1 MKPVQNFSERLSQA
15 RKARRMTQAE
25 LAEQMH
31 VSRQM
36 VSHWENGRVTPNEET
51 ARQLCGLLD
60 ISEQAEKPQA
70 PARRLSR
77 WLPVAAACAALSVAV
92 VLCTPL
98 MEKNTVKNHA
108 AHAAA
113 AQTTQRNV
121 TPISTSLEWYQGAD
135 ENVPGKAYVKF
146 IPTETE
152 AKVCYRAKEG
162 PRCGWDVQFVYQEQ
176 NGFSFTP
183 EKWTAVIFNADG
195 SVRWVRTDMAD
206 EISYERLLLPQKPN
220 TMGTFIPV
228 DSSIGYGIAVEGVDE
243 NGNRL
248 VFHGYIPL
256 SQEEEKVYVPA
267 DFQAEQTPG
276 EGKAFLTATPLAEV
290 VTPVYFERYNA
301 DGWEMDADFKNTSDV
316 PFTVRGMLSIMFR
329 GEEIVYRNVFLAE
342 QMLYWKEL
350 RDLTLQPGETFTH
363 GSQCPVQDLTGM
375 GYLVYGT
382 DANGNDLEF
391 WTYMSLSQEKAQ

>member
-15 RKARRMTQAE
+15 RKARQMTQAE
-25 LAEQMH
+25 LAKRMH

-51 ARQLCGLLD
+51 ARQLCELLD

-267 DFQAEQTPG
+267 DFQAKQTPE

-290 VTPVYFERYNA
+290 VTPVYFERYNT

-316 PFTVRGMLSIMFR
+316 PFTVKGMLGIMFR

>member
-25 LAEQMH
+25 LAKRMH

-36 VSHWENGRVTPNEET
+36 VSHWENGRVIPSEET
-51 ARQLCGLLD
+51 ARRLCGLLD
-60 ISEQAEKPQA
+60 ISAEEKKPHA

-162 PRCGWDVQFVYQEQ
+162 PQCGWDVQFVYQEQ

-183 EKWTAVIFNADG
+183 EKWTAVIFNADR

-206 EISYERLLLPQKPN
+206 EISYERLILPQVPN
-220 TMGTFIPV
+220 KMGSFIPV
-228 DSSIGYGIAVEGVDE
+228 DASIGYGIAVEGVDE

-267 DFQAEQTPG
+267 DFQAEQKPE

-290 VTPVYFERYNA
+290 VTPVYFERDNE

-316 PFTVRGMLSIMFR
+316 PFTVKGMLSIMFR

>member
-15 RKARRMTQAE
+15 RKARQMTQAE
-25 LAEQMH
+25 LAQRMH

-36 VSHWENGRVTPNEET
+36 VSHWENGRVIPSEET
-51 ARQLCGLLD
+51 ARRLCGLLD
-60 ISEQAEKPQA
+60 ISAEEKKPHA

-267 DFQAEQTPG
+267 DFQAEQKPE

-316 PFTVRGMLSIMFR
+316 PFTVKGMLSIMFR
-329 GEEIVYRNVFLAE
+329 GEEIVYRNVFLVE

>member
-15 RKARRMTQAE
+15 RKARQMTQAE
-25 LAEQMH
+25 LAKRMH

-51 ARQLCGLLD
+51 ARQLCELLD

-70 PARRLSR
+70 PVRRLSR

-162 PRCGWDVQFVYQEQ
+162 PQCGWDVHFVYQEQ
-176 NGFSFTP
+176 NGISFTP
-183 EKWTAVIFNADG
+183 EKWTAVIFNADR

-206 EISYERLLLPQKPN
+206 EISYERLILPQVPN
-220 TMGTFIPV
+220 KMGSFIPV
-228 DSSIGYGIAVEGVDE
+228 DASIGYGIAVEGVDE

-267 DFQAEQTPG
+267 DFQAEQTPE
-276 EGKAFLTATPLAEV
+276 EGKAFLTATPLEEV

-301 DGWEMDADFKNTSDV
+301 DGWEMDAEFKNTSDV
-316 PFTVRGMLSIMFR
+316 PFTVKGMLSIMFR

>member
-25 LAEQMH
+25 LAKRMH

-36 VSHWENGRVTPNEET
+36 VSHWENGRVIPSEET
-51 ARQLCGLLD
+51 ALRLCGLLD
-60 ISEQAEKPQA
+60 ISAEEKKPHA

-162 PRCGWDVQFVYQEQ
+162 PQCGWDVQFVYQEQ

-183 EKWTAVIFNADG
+183 EKWTAMIFNADR

-206 EISYERLLLPQKPN
+206 EISYERLILPQVPN
-220 TMGTFIPV
+220 KMGSFIPV
-228 DSSIGYGIAVEGVDE
+228 DASIGYGIAVEGVDE

-267 DFQAEQTPG
+267 DFQAEQKPE

-290 VTPVYFERYNA
+290 VTPVYFERDNE

-316 PFTVRGMLSIMFR
+316 PFTVKGMLSIMFR

>member
-31 VSRQM
+31 VSRQT
-36 VSHWENGRVTPNEET
+36 VSHWENGRVIPSEET
-51 ARQLCGLLD
+51 ARRLCGLLD
-60 ISEQAEKPQA
+60 ISAEEKKPHA

-162 PRCGWDVQFVYQEQ
+162 PQCGWDVHFVYQEQ
-176 NGFSFTP
+176 NGISFTP

-195 SVRWVRTDMAD
+195 FVRWVRTDMAD

-316 PFTVRGMLSIMFR
+316 PFTVRGMLSVMFR
-329 GEEIVYRNVFLAE
+329 GEEIAYRNVFLAE

>member
-1 MKPVQNFSERLSQA
+1 MQNFSERLSQA

-25 LAEQMH
+25 LAKRMH

-36 VSHWENGRVTPNEET
+36 VSHWENGRVIPSEET
-51 ARQLCGLLD
+51 ARRLCGLLD
-60 ISEQAEKPQA
+60 ISAEEKKPHA

-162 PRCGWDVQFVYQEQ
+162 PQCGWDVQFVYQEQ

-183 EKWTAVIFNADG
+183 EKWTAMIFNADR

-206 EISYERLLLPQKPN
+206 EISYERLILPQVPN
-220 TMGTFIPV
+220 KMGSFIPV
-228 DSSIGYGIAVEGVDE
+228 DASIGYGIAVEGVDE

-267 DFQAEQTPG
+267 DFQAEQKPE

-290 VTPVYFERYNA
+290 VTPVYFERDNE

-316 PFTVRGMLSIMFR
+316 PFTVKGMLSIMFR

>member
-1 MKPVQNFSERLSQA
+1 MQNFSERLSQA
-15 RKARRMTQAE
+15 RKARQMTQAE
-25 LAEQMH
+25 LAKRMH

-51 ARQLCGLLD
+51 ARQLCELLD

-70 PARRLSR
+70 PVRRLSR

-162 PRCGWDVQFVYQEQ
+162 PQCGWDVQFVYQEQ
-176 NGFSFTP
+176 NGISFTP
-183 EKWTAVIFNADG
+183 EKWTAVIFNADR

-206 EISYERLLLPQKPN
+206 EISYERLILPQVPN
-220 TMGTFIPV
+220 KMGSFIPV
-228 DSSIGYGIAVEGVDE
+228 DASIGYGIAVEGVDE

-267 DFQAEQTPG
+267 DFQAKQTPE

-290 VTPVYFERYNA
+290 VTPVYFERYNT

-316 PFTVRGMLSIMFR
+316 PFTVKGMLGIMFR

>member
-1 MKPVQNFSERLSQA
+1 MQNFSERLSQA

-31 VSRQM
+31 VSRQT
-36 VSHWENGRVTPNEET
+36 VSHWENGRVIPSEET
-51 ARQLCGLLD
+51 ARRLCGLLD
-60 ISEQAEKPQA
+60 ISAEEKKPHA

-98 MEKNTVKNHA
+98 IQKKTENHNVA
-108 AHAAA
+108 QAAA

-162 PRCGWDVQFVYQEQ
+162 PQCGWDVHFVYQEQ
-176 NGFSFTP
+176 NGISFTP

-267 DFQAEQTPG
+267 DFQAEQTPE

-301 DGWEMDADFKNTSDV
+301 DGWEMDAEFKNTGDV
-316 PFTVRGMLSIMFR
+316 PFTVRGMLSVMFR

>member
-1 MKPVQNFSERLSQA
+1 MQNFSERLSQA
-15 RKARRMTQAE
+15 RKARQMTQAE
-25 LAEQMH
+25 LAQRMH

-36 VSHWENGRVTPNEET
+36 VSHWENGRVIPSEET
-51 ARQLCGLLD
+51 ARRLCGLLD
-60 ISEQAEKPQA
+60 ISAEEKKPHA

-98 MEKNTVKNHA
+98 IQKKTENHNVA
-108 AHAAA
+108 QAAA

-152 AKVCYRAKEG
+152 VKVCYRAKEG
-162 PRCGWDVQFVYQEQ
+162 PQCGWDAQFVYQEQ

-290 VTPVYFERYNA
+290 VTPVYFERYNEE
-301 DGWEMDADFKNTSDV
+301 GWEMDAEFKNTSDV
-316 PFTVRGMLSIMFR
+316 PFTVKGMLSVMFR
-329 GEEIVYRNVFLAE
+329 GEKIVYRNVFLAE

>member
-15 RKARRMTQAE
+15 RKARQMTQAE
-25 LAEQMH
+25 LAKRMH

-60 ISEQAEKPQA
+60 ISAEEKKPQA

-267 DFQAEQTPG
+267 DFQAKQTPE

-290 VTPVYFERYNA
+290 VTPVYFERYNT

-316 PFTVRGMLSIMFR
+316 PFTVKGMLGIMFR

>member
-15 RKARRMTQAE
+15 RKARQMTQAE
-25 LAEQMH
+25 LAQRMH

-51 ARQLCGLLD
+51 ARQLCELLD

-98 MEKNTVKNHA
+98 IQKKTENHYVA
-108 AHAAA
+108 QAAA

-162 PRCGWDVQFVYQEQ
+162 PQCGWDVHFVYQEQ
-176 NGFSFTP
+176 NGISFTP

-290 VTPVYFERYNA
+290 VTPVYFERYNEE
-301 DGWEMDADFKNTSDV
+301 GWEMDAEFKNTSDV
-316 PFTVRGMLSIMFR
+316 PFTVKGMLSIMFR
-329 GEEIVYRNVFLAE
+329 GEEIAYRNVFLAE

>member
-15 RKARRMTQAE
+15 RKARQMTQAE
-25 LAEQMH
+25 LAKRMH

-51 ARQLCGLLD
+51 ARQLCELLD

-162 PRCGWDVQFVYQEQ
+162 PQCGWDVHFVYQEQ
-176 NGFSFTP
+176 NGISFTP
-183 EKWTAVIFNADG
+183 EKWTAVIFNADR

-206 EISYERLLLPQKPN
+206 EISYERLILPQVPN
-220 TMGTFIPV
+220 KMGSFIPV
-228 DSSIGYGIAVEGVDE
+228 DASIGYGIAVEGVDE

-267 DFQAEQTPG
+267 DFQAEQKPE

-290 VTPVYFERYNA
+290 VTPVYFERDNE
-301 DGWEMDADFKNTSDV
+301 DGWEMDAEFKNTSDV
-316 PFTVRGMLSIMFR
+316 PFTVKGMLSVMFR
-329 GEEIVYRNVFLAE
+329 GEEIAYRNVFLVE

>member
-15 RKARRMTQAE
+15 RKARQMTQAE
-25 LAEQMH
+25 LAKRMH

-51 ARQLCGLLD
+51 ARQLCELLD

-267 DFQAEQTPG
+267 DFQAEQTPE

-290 VTPVYFERYNA
+290 VTPVYFERYNT

-316 PFTVRGMLSIMFR
+316 PFTVKGMLGIMFR

>member
-1 MKPVQNFSERLSQA
+1 MQNFSERLSQA
-15 RKARRMTQAE
+15 RKARQMTQAE
-25 LAEQMH
+25 LAKRMH

-51 ARQLCGLLD
+51 ARQLCELLD

-162 PRCGWDVQFVYQEQ
+162 PQCGWDVHFVYQEQ
-176 NGFSFTP
+176 NGISFTP
-183 EKWTAVIFNADG
+183 EKWTAVIFNADR

-206 EISYERLLLPQKPN
+206 EISYERLILPQVPN
-220 TMGTFIPV
+220 KMGSFIPV
-228 DSSIGYGIAVEGVDE
+228 DASIGYGIAVEGVDE

-267 DFQAEQTPG
+267 DFQAEQKPE

-290 VTPVYFERYNA
+290 VTPVYFERDNE
-301 DGWEMDADFKNTSDV
+301 DGWEMDAEFKNTSDV
-316 PFTVRGMLSIMFR
+316 PFTVKGMLSVMFR
-329 GEEIVYRNVFLAE
+329 GEEIAYRNVFLVE

>member
-15 RKARRMTQAE
+15 RKARQMTQAE
-25 LAEQMH
+25 LAKRMH

-51 ARQLCGLLD
+51 ARQLCELLD

-98 MEKNTVKNHA
+98 IQKKTENHYVA
-108 AHAAA
+108 QAAA

-121 TPISTSLEWYQGAD
+121 TPISTSLEWYQGTD

-162 PRCGWDVQFVYQEQ
+162 PQRGWDVHFVYQEQ
-176 NGFSFTP
+176 NGISFTP
-183 EKWTAVIFNADG
+183 EKWTAVIFNADR

-220 TMGTFIPV
+220 KMGSFIPV
-228 DSSIGYGIAVEGVDE
+228 DASIGYGIAVEGVDE

-267 DFQAEQTPG
+267 DFQAEQKPE

-290 VTPVYFERYNA
+290 VTPVYFERDNA

-316 PFTVRGMLSIMFR
+316 PFTVKGMLSIMFS

>member
-1 MKPVQNFSERLSQA
+1 MQNFSERLSQA
-15 RKARRMTQAE
+15 RKARQMTQAE
-25 LAEQMH
+25 LAKRMH

-51 ARQLCGLLD
+51 ARQLCELLD

-70 PARRLSR
+70 PVRRLSR

-162 PRCGWDVQFVYQEQ
+162 PQCGWDVHFVYQEQ
-176 NGFSFTP
+176 NGISFTP
-183 EKWTAVIFNADG
+183 EKWTAVIFNADR

-206 EISYERLLLPQKPN
+206 EISYERLILPQVPN
-220 TMGTFIPV
+220 KMGSFIPV
-228 DSSIGYGIAVEGVDE
+228 DASIGYGIAVEGVDE

-267 DFQAEQTPG
+267 DFQAKQTPE

-290 VTPVYFERYNA
+290 VTPVYFERYNT

-316 PFTVRGMLSIMFR
+316 PFTVKGMLGIMFR

>member
-1 MKPVQNFSERLSQA
+1 MQNFSERLSQA
-15 RKARRMTQAE
+15 RKARQMTQAE
-25 LAEQMH
+25 LAQRMH

-36 VSHWENGRVTPNEET
+36 VSHWENGRVIPSEET
-51 ARQLCGLLD
+51 ARRLCGLLD
-60 ISEQAEKPQA
+60 ISAEEKKPHA

-162 PRCGWDVQFVYQEQ
+162 PQCGWDVHFVYQEQ
-176 NGFSFTP
+176 NGISFTP

-195 SVRWVRTDMAD
+195 FVRWVRTDMAD

-267 DFQAEQTPG
+267 DFQAEQTPE

-301 DGWEMDADFKNTSDV
+301 DGWEMDAEFKNTSDV
-316 PFTVRGMLSIMFR
+316 PFTVKGMLSIMFR

-363 GSQCPVQDLTGM
+363 GSQCPVQDLTVM

>member
-1 MKPVQNFSERLSQA
+1 MQNFAERLSQTRRA
-15 RKARRMTQAE
+15 RQMTQAE
-25 LAEQMH
+25 LAQQMH

-36 VSHWENGRVTPNEET
+36 VSHWENGRVIPNEET
-51 ARQLCGLLD
+51 ERRLCELLD
-60 ISEQAEKPQA
+60 ISIEEKPQVA
-70 PARRLSR
+70 GRRGLSR

-98 MEKNTVKNHA
+98 IEKKTENHYVA
-108 AHAAA
+108 QAAA
-113 AQTTQRNV
+113 AQTTAQKNV
-121 TPISTSLEWYQGAD
+121 TPISTSLEWYQGTD

-162 PRCGWDVQFVYQEQ
+162 PQIGWDAQFVYQEQ
-176 NGFSFTP
+176 NGISFTP

-195 SVRWVRTDMAD
+195 SVRWVRTDLA
-206 EISYERLLLPQKPN
+206 EESNYERVILPQVPN
-220 TMGTFIPV
+220 KMGSFIPV
-228 DSSIGYGIAVEGVDE
+228 DASIGYGVAVEGVDE

-267 DFQAEQTPG
+267 DFQAEQTP
-276 EGKAFLTATPLAEV
+276 EAGKAFLTATPLAEA

-301 DGWEMDADFKNTSDV
+301 DGWEMDAEFKNTSDV
-316 PFTVRGMLSIMFR
+316 PFTVKGMLSVMFR
-329 GEEIVYRNVFLAE
+329 GEEITYRNVFLAE
-342 QMLYWKEL
+342 QMLYWEEL

>member
-1 MKPVQNFSERLSQA
+1 MQNFSERLSQA
-15 RKARRMTQAE
+15 RKARQMTQAE
-25 LAEQMH
+25 LAKRMH

-36 VSHWENGRVTPNEET
+36 VSHWENGRVTPNDET
-51 ARQLCGLLD
+51 ARQLCELLD

-70 PARRLSR
+70 PVRRLSR

-162 PRCGWDVQFVYQEQ
+162 PQCGWDVHFVYQEQ
-176 NGFSFTP
+176 NGISFTP
-183 EKWTAVIFNADG
+183 EKWTAVIFNADR

-206 EISYERLLLPQKPN
+206 EISYERLILPQVPN
-220 TMGTFIPV
+220 KMGSFIPV
-228 DSSIGYGIAVEGVDE
+228 DASIGYGIAVEGVDE

-267 DFQAEQTPG
+267 DFQAKQTPE

-290 VTPVYFERYNA
+290 VTPVYFERYNT

-316 PFTVRGMLSIMFR
+316 PFTVKGMLGIMFR

>member
-15 RKARRMTQAE
+15 RKARQMTQAE
-25 LAEQMH
+25 LAQRMH

-51 ARQLCGLLD
+51 ARQLCELLD

-70 PARRLSR
+70 PVRRLSR

-162 PRCGWDVQFVYQEQ
+162 PQCGWDVQFVYQEQ

-206 EISYERLLLPQKPN
+206 EISYERLILPQVPN
-220 TMGTFIPV
+220 KMGSFIPV
-228 DSSIGYGIAVEGVDE
+228 DASIGYGIAVEGVDE

-267 DFQAEQTPG
+267 DFQAEQKPE

-290 VTPVYFERYNA
+290 VTPVYFERYNEE
-301 DGWEMDADFKNTSDV
+301 GWEMDAEFKNTSDV
-316 PFTVRGMLSIMFR
+316 PFTVKGMLSIMFR
-329 GEEIVYRNVFLAE
+329 GEEIAYRNVFLAE

>member
-1 MKPVQNFSERLSQA
+1 MQNFSERLSQA
-15 RKARRMTQAE
+15 RKARQMTQAE
-25 LAEQMH
+25 LAQRMH

-36 VSHWENGRVTPNEET
+36 VSHWENGRMIPSEET
-51 ARQLCGLLD
+51 ARRLCGLLD
-60 ISEQAEKPQA
+60 ISAEEKKPHA

-162 PRCGWDVQFVYQEQ
+162 PQCGWDVHFVYQEQ
-176 NGFSFTP
+176 NGISFTP

-276 EGKAFLTATPLAEV
+276 EGKAFLTATPLAEI

-316 PFTVRGMLSIMFR
+316 PFTVKGMLSIMFR
-329 GEEIVYRNVFLAE
+329 GEKIVYRNVFLAE

>member
-1 MKPVQNFSERLSQA
+1 
-15 RKARRMTQAE
+15 
-25 LAEQMH
+25 
-31 VSRQM
+31 M
-36 VSHWENGRVTPNEET
+36 VSG
-51 ARQLCGLLD
+51 D
-60 ISEQAEKPQA
+60 
-70 PARRLSR
+70 
-77 WLPVAAACAALSVAV
+77 
-92 VLCTPL
+92 
-98 MEKNTVKNHA
+98 
-108 AHAAA
+108 
-113 AQTTQRNV
+113 
-121 TPISTSLEWYQGAD
+121 D

-162 PRCGWDVQFVYQEQ
+162 PQRGWDVHFVYQEQ
-176 NGFSFTP
+176 NGISFTP
-183 EKWTAVIFNADG
+183 EKWTAVIFNADR

-220 TMGTFIPV
+220 KMGSFIPV
-228 DSSIGYGIAVEGVDE
+228 DASIGYGIAVEGVDE

-267 DFQAEQTPG
+267 DFQAEQKPE

-290 VTPVYFERYNA
+290 VTPVYFERDNA

-316 PFTVRGMLSIMFR
+316 PFTVKGMLSIMFR

-350 RDLTLQPGETFTH
+350 RALTLQPGETFTH
-363 GSQCPVQDLTGM
+363 GTCALLLSPAIGLICMDALQTRLHGQYVARRYHVSVHAVMYEFSSDTWGEIGGDNGDAGGDGFNEGVWDTINVGCHKVCGSIGIGAHDI
-375 GYLVYGT
+375 VYT
-382 DANGNDLEF
+382 TA
-391 WTYMSLSQEKAQ
+391 KVHAAAHI

>member
-15 RKARRMTQAE
+15 RKARQMTQAE
-25 LAEQMH
+25 LAKRMH

-51 ARQLCGLLD
+51 ARQLCELLD

-113 AQTTQRNV
+113 TQTTQRNV

-162 PRCGWDVQFVYQEQ
+162 PQCGWDVQFVYQEQ
-176 NGFSFTP
+176 NGISFTP

-195 SVRWVRTDMAD
+195 FVRWVRTDMAD

-267 DFQAEQTPG
+267 DFQAEQTPE

-316 PFTVRGMLSIMFR
+316 PFTVKGMLSIMFR

-391 WTYMSLSQEKAQ
+391 WTYMSLSQDKAQ

>member
-15 RKARRMTQAE
+15 RKARQMTQAE
-25 LAEQMH
+25 LAKRMH

-51 ARQLCGLLD
+51 ARQLCELLD

-98 MEKNTVKNHA
+98 IQKKTENHNVA
-108 AHAAA
+108 QAAA

-162 PRCGWDVQFVYQEQ
+162 PQCGWDVHFVYQEQ
-176 NGFSFTP
+176 NGISFTP

-195 SVRWVRTDMAD
+195 YVRWVRTDMAD

-267 DFQAEQTPG
+267 DFQAEQTPE

-316 PFTVRGMLSIMFR
+316 PFTVKGMLSIMFR

-342 QMLYWKEL
+342 QMLYWEEL

>member
-15 RKARRMTQAE
+15 RKARQMTQAE
-25 LAEQMH
+25 LAQRMH

-51 ARQLCGLLD
+51 ARQLCELLD

-70 PARRLSR
+70 SARRLSR
-77 WLPVAAACAALSVAV
+77 WLPVAAVCAALSVAV

-98 MEKNTVKNHA
+98 IQKKTENHNVA
-108 AHAAA
+108 QAAA

-121 TPISTSLEWYQGAD
+121 TPISTSLEWYQGTD

-162 PRCGWDVQFVYQEQ
+162 PQLGWDVHFVYQEQ
-176 NGFSFTP
+176 NGISFTP
-183 EKWTAVIFNADG
+183 EKWTAVLFNADR

-220 TMGTFIPV
+220 TMGSFIPV

-267 DFQAEQTPG
+267 DFQAEQTPE

-316 PFTVRGMLSIMFR
+316 PFTVKGMLSIMFR

-342 QMLYWKEL
+342 QMLYWEEL

-363 GSQCPVQDLTGM
+363 GSQCPAQDLDGM

-391 WTYMSLSQEKAQ
+391 WTYMTLSQEKAQ